1 MRISSPSSATVVVLN
16 PAQTAQ
22 LARNASVANEYGNSL
37 DVIDGS
43 DLLDDDLEALGLANA
58 TNYLGP
64 ANRPDPVDVI
74 SIRGPEPVC
83 GQLQLRL
90 PVRIFLP
97 WRGDRSG
104 GVICYGARP

>member
-43 DLLDDDLEALGLANA
+43 DLLDEDLEALGLANA
-58 TNYLGP
+58 TNSLGP

-74 SIRGPEPVC
+74 SIGGQSQFVDSFSLDFQSEYSFRGEEIDLV
-83 GQLQLRL
+83 
-90 PVRIFLP
+90 
-97 WRGDRSG
+97 
-104 GVICYGARP
+104 A